1 MAKTTFSSGVIV
13 TSAWLNGAQ
22 QIYFDGQNLDW
33 HYNPLGLDSLILS
46 GPNGLDSR
54 YVTLSTSQPTLTPIT
69 ASYINPDDPTQT
81 ISYPSFVLN
90 GGSPVSGDKVFTGFV
105 SFGYD
110 PFFVTNPRNNRA
122 NAPVSYT
129 TNDKYNFA
137 NGVQNPSI
145 SQKFSAL
152 QPADLVTKQ
161 IYQEG
166 IENALEFLTIDN
178 GYYYFAAD
186 PTEPNIQ
193 TCNNYS
199 LQTSPA
205 DPLTN
210 DIICGT

>member
-22 QIYFDGQNLDW
+22 QIFFDGQNLDW
-33 HYNPLGLDSLILS
+33 HYNPLGLDSLVTG

-54 YVTLSTSQPTLTPIT
+54 YVTLATSQPTLTPVT
-69 ASYINPDDPTQT
+69 VSYIDPRDPTQT
-81 ISYPSFVLN
+81 ITYQSFLLVS
-90 GGSPVSGDKVFTGFV
+90 GSPISGDKVFTGFV

-110 PFFVTNPRNNRA
+110 PYVIGNPRNTLA

-137 NGVQNPSI
+137 NGVLNPSI

-178 GYYYFAAD
+178 GYFYYAAD
-186 PTEPNIQ
+186 PAQPNIQ
-193 TCNNYS
+193 TCNNYT
-199 LQTSPA
+199 LQSSPA